1 MDLPYGLTVRMW
13 VEAVCPYLSIVE
25 VQAFRQCS
33 KGCRSLIR
41 LALPFCI
48 EVLVALD
55 SQLQASPLIQEEE
68 EEYKASETQRLATLQ
83 SNVASLDSLSKADID
98 ALRRMK
104 SAPLAILEA
113 GKTVNILLGYP
124 TADNPFSLWGT
135 EHLNNLKSYNRSN
148 ITKTQYQALDRFVL
162 KYSQEE
168 VSKAGK
174 SCVGLYHFLK
184 ALWLLSTPAPAR
196 PAGIAEEIQRVKRT
210 IEVYTRLAEK

>member
-1 MDLPYGLTVRMW
+1 MPYGLTVRMW

-68 EEYKASETQRLATLQ
+68 DEYKASETQRLTTLQ
-83 SNVASLDSLSKADID
+83 STIASMDSLSKADID

-124 TADNPFSLWGT
+124 TADNPFSLWGAD
-135 EHLNNLKSYNRSN
+135 HLHNLIFYNRSD

-196 PAGIAEEIQRVKRT
+196 PTGIAEEIQRVKRT